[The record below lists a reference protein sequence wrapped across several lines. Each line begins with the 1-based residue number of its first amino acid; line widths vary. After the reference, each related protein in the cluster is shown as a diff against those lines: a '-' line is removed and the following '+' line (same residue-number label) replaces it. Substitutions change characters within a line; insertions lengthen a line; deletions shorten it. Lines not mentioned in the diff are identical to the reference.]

1 MKVRISTFFYL
12 RKMRKIIAYLIVSS
26 LFIYGCSNSN
36 KALPKIL
43 IIGDSISGGYFPY
56 VKENLAGKAELFQ
69 PIIYDDKGNIKS
81 CCGGTT
87 QGVEEIDIYLKD
99 KKWDIIHF
107 NFGLHDIKHID
118 PTTGKNSKNLNH
130 PRQASPEQYEINL
143 IEIVKKLKQTGAK
156 LIFATTTPY
165 PDKLGKQMRSPGMPK
180 IYNEVAL
187 RVINNNGIEINDL
200 YNFVLPRMDELQRPN
215 NVHFHEK
222 GSKALA
228 AQVTNSILKQF

>member
-1 MKVRISTFFYL
+1 MIFTL
-12 RKMRKIIAYLIVSS
+12 KIKNGI
-26 LFIYGCSNSN
+26 LFI
-36 KALPKIL
+36 LIL
-43 IIGDSISGGYFPY
+43 DYDS
-56 VKENLAGKAELFQ
+56 K
-69 PIIYDDKGNIKS
+69 
-81 CCGGTT
+81 
-87 QGVEEIDIYLKD
+87 
-99 KKWDIIHF
+99 HF
-107 NFGLHDIKHID
+107 IPLQE
-118 PTTGKNSKNLNH
+118 NSKNLNH

-165 PDKLGKQMRSPGMPK
+165 PDKLGKQMRSPGMPQ

-187 RVINNNGIEINDL
+187 RVINKNGIEINDL

-228 AQVTNSILKQF
+228 ARLQTLY